1 MKRMFKAA
9 AGVLATVVLI
19 GCGNA
24 DYQKTA
30 SGVIYKIHKTGK
42 GETIKPG
49 QWIKVHFK
57 ATVGDSTLVD
67 TYGKVPA
74 YGMFDTTMRNAHDF
88 VDFLGEM
95 RVGDSAV
102 YVRSIDSLQKKG
114 FVMYNDRFR
123 QGGTIKGS
131 IVVLAVLADQ
141 MAVEKD
147 RVKEFEAETARE
159 VAGLEK
165 WLKEQNITGVQKTA
179 NGVFVKI
186 EQEGTGA
193 KADSGLTVSV
203 NYTGTLKN
211 GTKFDSNVDPAFGHV
226 GPFEFVVG
234 TGGVIRGWD
243 EAIPYF
249 KKGSKGKLYIPAMLA
264 YGANANGE
272 KLPGYSDL
280 VFDIEVMDVK
290 QTTAAAAPAP
300 GADPH
305 GAH

>member
-1 MKRMFKAA
+1 MFKAA

-57 ATVGDSTLVD
+57 ATVGDSLLVN
-67 TYGKVPA
+67 TYGKIPA
-74 YGMFDTTMRNAHDF
+74 YGMFDTTMRNVHDF

-114 FVMYNDRFR
+114 FVMYNDRFK
-123 QGGTIKGS
+123 QGGSIKGS
-131 IVVLAVLADQ
+131 IVVLGILADQ
-141 MAVEKD
+141 NAVEQD

-159 VAGLEK
+159 VAALEK
-165 WLKEQNITGVQKTA
+165 WLKEQNIAGVQKTA

-186 EQEGTGA
+186 DQQGDGP
-193 KADSGLTVSV
+193 KADSGMTVSM
-203 NYTGTLKN
+203 NYTGKLKN
-211 GTKFDSNVDPAFGHV
+211 GTKFDSNIDPAFGHV

-243 EAIPYF
+243 EAVPLLN
-249 KKGSKGKLYIPAMLA
+249 KGAKGKLYIPAMLA

-272 KLPGYSDL
+272 KLPAYSDL
-280 VFDIEVMDVK
+280 VFDIEVVDVRP
-290 QTTAAAAPAP
+290 TPPSAAPATTP
-300 GADPH
+300 APH
-305 GAH
+305 QGH